1 MDRAAMKNLYKQQKE
16 FFDRINAVEYANKT
30 HVDRI
35 KDYCLGINKNVTDVM
50 NTLDWDPSKEHKA
63 NSVLLQKVEATDA
76 VVDIIKYAFN
86 ICHEYGIEYEELF
99 QKISMKS
106 KTIDQKF
113 DQRLFMDS
121 DKFKNSQY
129 AFIID
134 IDGVLA
140 DVCLAMTGW
149 FGDKIGMKFE
159 KFVDF
164 YRWRRDNI
172 DKYKELKEEYRL
184 CGYKMIMPAVDNARD
199 LLRECHK
206 RGIVSL
212 LSNRPV
218 KSYPILYTYTVEWLH
233 NRGMAQWVDM
243 LHFTDLGEK
252 KYFFD
257 KFVGK
262 EVYFIEDNVY
272 NLINT
277 EERPNVCNIYVRN
290 DANALLDLSFYDAEE
305 CKIVDNLQEAIS
317 FIREITYDENYI
329 NSRC

>member
-1 MDRAAMKNLYKQQKE
+1 MKKLYDKQKQ
-16 FFDRINAVEYANKT
+16 FFDRINAVEYVNKT

-35 KDYCLGINKNVTDVM
+35 KDYCLGINKNVTDVL

-63 NSVLLQKVEATDA
+63 NSLLLQKVEASDA

-86 ICHEYGIEYEELF
+86 ICHEFGLDYTELVH
-99 QKISMKS
+99 KIDMKG

-121 DKFKNSQY
+121 DKYKNSEY

-140 DVCLAMTGW
+140 DVGKAYKTW
-149 FGDKIGMKFE
+149 FGSKLDIKFE
-159 KFVDF
+159 KFYDF
-164 YRWRRDNI
+164 FIWKRDNI
-172 DKYKELKEEYRL
+172 DRYKELKEEYRL
-184 CGYKMIMPAVDNARD
+184 SGYKMIMPAVDGAAD

-218 KSYPILYTYTVEWLH
+218 RSYPILYTQTVEWLYH
-233 NRGMAQWVDM
+233 QGMIQWVDM

-257 KFVGK
+257 RFNKK
-262 EVYFIEDNVY
+262 RVYFVEDVVY

-277 EERPNVCNIYVRN
+277 DERSNVGNIYVRN
-290 DANALLDLSFYDAEE
+290 EVNALEDLSFYDIEK
-305 CKIVDNLQEAIS
+305 CKPVDNLHEAIS
-317 FIREITYDENYI
+317 FIKEITHDKKDHD
-329 NSRC
+329 SKS

>member
-1 MDRAAMKNLYKQQKE
+1 MKKLYNLQKE
-16 FFDRINAVEYANKT
+16 FFDKINAIEYANKT

-63 NSVLLQKVEATDA
+63 NSLLLQKVEATDA
-76 VVDIIKYAFN
+76 VVDIMKYAFN
-86 ICHEYGIEYEELF
+86 ICHEFNISYDDLVY
-99 QKISMKS
+99 KIAMKG

-113 DQRLFMDS
+113 NQRLFMES
-121 DKFKNSQY
+121 DKFKNSPR

-140 DVCLAMTGW
+140 DVCVAMRTW
-149 FGDKIGMKFE
+149 FGSQTNQKFDT
-159 KFVDF
+159 FRDF
-164 YRWRRDNI
+164 AAWRKDNI
-172 DKYKELKEEYRL
+172 DFYKELKEEYRL
-184 CGYKMIMPAVDNARD
+184 CGYKMIIPAVDNARD

-218 KSYPILYTYTVEWLH
+218 KSYPILYMYTVEWLYG
-233 NRGMAQWVDM
+233 RGMIQWVDM

-257 KFVGK
+257 KFK
-262 EVYFIEDNVY
+262 QEVYFFEDNPY
-272 NLINT
+272 NLVNIK
-277 EERPNVCNIYVRN
+277 ERPNVCNIFIRN
-290 DANALLDLSFYDAEE
+290 DANRLIDYSFYDVEQ
-305 CKIVDNLQEAIS
+305 CKSVNDLSEAIE
-317 FIREITYDENYI
+317 FIKEVTKDGQEMFKM
-329 NSRC
+329 